1 MEEWESKEEKG
12 KKKKERMTDG
22 KRTVQQVEQIKRKEE
37 KGK

>member
-1 MEEWESKEEKG
+1 MEEWEREEEKG
-12 KKKKERMTDG
+12 KKEVERMRDG